1 MRNSRLALI
10 VPAAAPFLVYS
21 SFDEDQKAQVGALAN
36 GYKRIA
42 RLVST
47 TALLVADYKWTA
59 WRLRDE
65 AGILLLIN
73 ARRTQ
78 AALDSAAGEAE
89 KAWKRAYDNGYDRQR
104 LAAAERA
111 AELARCEASD
121 AGTLVAELQLS
132 VDDLWLPTHE
142 RNAARLLGLCKTNR
156 GVYIKLAQHLSQ
168 LDYLLPRAYT
178 NAFATMLDDAPQ
190 SDYSAVRKTVKE
202 ELGSYPEVR

>member
-89 KAWKRAYDNGYDRQR
+89 KAWKLAYDNGYDRQR

-190 SDYSAVRKTVKE
+190 SDYSAVRNTVRD